1 MKKHV
6 FRKFIVFALALVM
19 IAGAFVNLREVSA
32 SAKSAAPGK
41 PKVKITA
48 LKEKKGIKVTIGK
61 TKNAD
66 GFKVYV
72 YFGSDESL
80 YTIDDKPLCVDNM
93 SFEDYK
99 NVASVDQNGKK
110 KRTVSIKASSILGS
124 EFETLYP
131 GTYFVK
137 VKAYKKDAKGKMTY
151 GKLSKEVKLKVS
163 VDTKTGRTSAG
174 YSIEDIAKLKQ
185 GDIVTFGAYEQD
197 CNFANGPEPIEWI
210 VLSKKDS
217 QIFLFS
223 KYALDRLPYDTTQYK
238 KCIWKVSSIRKWLNK
253 KFYDVAFSEAEKAF
267 IATVTNENPYY
278 ITEDKT
284 VPGTDTKDKVFLLSE
299 ADVNNE
305 DYGLDGDLRACVITE
320 YAKVRGADPSY
331 CDYWLRTLGD
341 DEDGGNESCASTVN
355 YRSYVSSLGM
365 CTYFDYEYDND
376 EDYGLDISY
385 GSAVRPAI
393 VIDLKKSGDD
403 HWAEEWDDE
412 WNENDYW
419 DGFEKNF
426 NDDEDD
432 DFDDDYD
439 EDDDYDD
446 RDDDDDDSYMEET
459 GQTVKGCVIDATFG
473 VVNSE
478 GGINL
483 LDDDKYTKF
492 CFMAKS
498 GYIIW
503 EAPEKIEVKSYVLMT
518 GNDTSKY
525 TGRNPKSWVLYGAN
539 KELSRESEE
548 WEVVHSVSNSK
559 KMKAKDYKEYT
570 FELEAPAKAYKFYK
584 LEILENKGDVC
595 TQLSELTLNAK

>member
-1 MKKHV
+1 M
-6 FRKFIVFALALVM
+6 VFALALVM

-66 GFKVYV
+66 GFKVFV

-278 ITEDKT
+278 ITKNKT
-284 VPGTDTKDKVFLLSE
+284 VPGTDTKDKVFILSE

-341 DEDGGNESCASTVN
+341 DEDGANESCASTVN
-355 YRSYVSSLGM
+355 YSSYVYSLGM

-419 DGFEKNF
+419 DGFDKNF
-426 NDDEDD
+426 NDD
-432 DFDDDYD
+432 
-439 EDDDYDD
+439 
-446 RDDDDDDSYMEET
+446 DDDDLNNELGET
-459 GQTVKGCVIDATFG
+459 ANGRVIAATSG
-473 VVNSE
+473 VVLKE
-478 GGINL
+478 GPKML
-483 LDDDKYTKF
+483 LDGDDLTKF
-492 CFMAKS
+492 CFRATS

-503 EAPEKIEVKSYVLMT
+503 EAPKALEVKAYIMETS
-518 GNDTSKY
+518 NDTKKY
-525 TGRNPKSWVLYGAN
+525 KGRNPKSWVLYGSN
-539 KELSRESEE
+539 TEITSKDSND
-548 WEVVHSVSNSK
+548 WEKIDSVTNDK
-559 KMKAKDYKEYT
+559 KMKAKNYKSYT
-570 FELEAPAKAYKFYK
+570 FELASPSKTYKYFM
-584 LEILENKGDVC
+584 LEILENKGDEC
-595 TQLSELTLNAK
+595 TQLSEITLIEY